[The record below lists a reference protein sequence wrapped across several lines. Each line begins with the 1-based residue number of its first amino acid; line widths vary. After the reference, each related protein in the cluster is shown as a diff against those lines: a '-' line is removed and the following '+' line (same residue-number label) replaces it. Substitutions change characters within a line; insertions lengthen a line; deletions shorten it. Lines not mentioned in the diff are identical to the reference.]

1 MNGEVA
7 HPGALG
13 IVGLQAF
20 VFQLV
25 KATQLSAD
33 KFTVSEIKAVKH
45 VENAW
50 INREIDFFASLLALF
65 TDIEAARDLRAT
77 AVAWKSTDG
86 SSESSSGFLGSSS
99 LDKRSVGGQG
109 GGKSSSSG
117 QFKSRYLQISS
128 ADYAGKTE
136 FVAESISRDDFS
148 SAFVFADSGS
158 YCGQTW
164 RANLNGPRLD
174 ISSFSGERAYQ
185 ALGTFG
191 ALKFA
196 QRPRQF
202 DKNNN
207 SSDNPSY
214 IAELAHAKLLPFKPL
229 PASSSSRS
237 AKSYQNKRG
246 AAEPSKADKKALVAA
261 KNAQKH
267 RDQKTEEQKELQ
279 AMIMAEVSAGTS
291 ELNGSLGTLQA
302 ELRAQRTELDR
313 QKS

>member
-13 IVGLQAF
+13 IVGLQAC

-117 QFKSRYLQISS
+117 QFKSRYSQISS
-128 ADYAGKTE
+128 ADYAEKTG
-136 FVAESISRDDFS
+136 FVAESTSQDDFTR
-148 SAFVFADSGS
+148 AFEYVDSGS

-174 ISSFSGERAYQ
+174 IPSFSG
-185 ALGTFG
+185 
-191 ALKFA
+191 
-196 QRPRQF
+196 
-202 DKNNN
+202 
-207 SSDNPSY
+207 
-214 IAELAHAKLLPFKPL
+214 
-229 PASSSSRS
+229 
-237 AKSYQNKRG
+237 
-246 AAEPSKADKKALVAA
+246 
-261 KNAQKH
+261 
-267 RDQKTEEQKELQ
+267 
-279 AMIMAEVSAGTS
+279 
-291 ELNGSLGTLQA
+291 
-302 ELRAQRTELDR
+302 
-313 QKS
+313 